1 MFGGMI
7 TNQQDKKTKSNNVD
21 LLNMDDAMPP
31 SNPRVQ
37 QRNSDDIMDI
47 MGDITGG
54 VTDATEPNTATSAF
68 GFDLGGGDN
77 NNNNETTATAATQQ
91 NGISETTAQEQKRKK
106 SEYAYLDVLANDAN
120 VSRQDA
126 STDILNMMSNTTA
139 PSNNTQPQTTD
150 SSGPSAFGLDLGA
163 SASTAPDAN
172 GGGSSAF
179 GFDLGG
185 GGGSA
190 SNQTNQSNVSSMN
203 SSMSMM
209 NNNKNSG
216 SPLMQGMGMNNNS
229 NNMMTQQMLQQN
241 NQMGQ
246 MRNNNMAQMNQMQA
260 MMQQMQ
266 AMNMNPMQM
275 QQMQAM
281 MMNQQNAN
289 MFQNA
294 MTNANNPQQQQRS
307 SGTQQYGMGHNDP
320 FANIGRS
327 NQSQPPVPKKSGPD
341 PFAQFGLSSMK

>member
-126 STDILNMMSNTTA
+126 STDILNMMSNTKA
-139 PSNNTQPQTTD
+139 PSNNTQAQTTER
-150 SSGPSAFGLDLGA
+150 SGPSAFGLDLGA

-185 GGGSA
+185 GGTA

-203 SSMSMM
+203 SSMNMM

-246 MRNNNMAQMNQMQA
+246 MLNNNMAQMNQMQA